1 MSIKD
6 EGAADIQRELALGYR
21 AMGLN
26 GIGLG
31 MLAHLTVRRPGGST
45 FFTYQ
50 LGLSVEE
57 VGVADIREVDFNLNV
72 IGNDGE
78 INPSLGIHGNIY
90 AARPDVLCIA
100 HHHGDNGVALG
111 AISGELPAIDR
122 NAARWHGQ
130 LGSVGDYES
139 LPLFEQGPAL
149 VEALGDFKALFL
161 KHHGMLVTGNSVPD
175 VVVATVELERSC
187 GVYLKALSA
196 GTPDLMGS
204 GEIEDARQILS
215 SPRFYNYT
223 WAYYLRLL
231 ERRGMADLG

>member
-1 MSIKD
+1 MDDIK
-6 EGAADIQRELALGYR
+6 RELALGYR
-21 AMGLN
+21 ALGLN

-31 MLAHLTVRRPGGST
+31 MLAHLTVRRPGAST

-57 VGVADIREVDFNLNV
+57 VKVSDIREVDFALNV
-72 IGNDGE
+72 VDGSGE
-78 INPSLGIHGNIY
+78 INPSLGIHGDIY

-111 AISGELPAIDR
+111 AQGGELLPIDR

-130 LGSVGDYES
+130 IGVAGDYES
-139 LPLFEQGPAL
+139 LPLFEQGPAM
-149 VEALGDFKALFL
+149 VSSLGGLKALFL
-161 KHHGMLVTGNSVPD
+161 KHHGMLITGGSIPD

-187 GVYLKALSA
+187 GVQLKANA
-196 GTPDLMGS
+196 GGRPDVMGPA
-204 GEIEDARQILS
+204 EIEDARHILS

-223 WAYYLRLL
+223 WAYYMRLL
-231 ERRGMADLG
+231 ARRGLADID